1 MVIIVTYCK
10 NKRKKR
16 LLVLFIFLWKDT
28 KRDRKDLGFTIKR
41 HYNKQRAVIIIH
53 PTTINADKNRR
64 MDLKLFLSSIQE
76 NYIVVKEKGTI
87 NFINT
92 KTGKGSTIFS
102 FSNKSEE

>member
-1 MVIIVTYCK
+1 
-10 NKRKKR
+10 
-16 LLVLFIFLWKDT
+16 
-28 KRDRKDLGFTIKR
+28 
-41 HYNKQRAVIIIH
+41 
-53 PTTINADKNRR
+53 